1 MIDILWIHQRK
12 GTPLKPVRL
21 PASQD
26 AESERMEGAPID
38 SRKILA
44 CMHQGRP
51 LQHICR
57 SLAREGQ
64 QGYFGRIDSVFAK
77 PGQAIDNCPGL
88 AAARAGHNKSCAGAA
103 GYGFVLGLI

>member
-1 MIDILWIHQRK
+1 
-12 GTPLKPVRL
+12 
-21 PASQD
+21 
-26 AESERMEGAPID
+26 
-38 SRKILA
+38 
-44 CMHQGRP
+44 MHQGRP

-88 AAARAGHNKSCAGAA
+88 AAARAGHNKRLRRGRWLRLRT
-103 GYGFVLGLI
+103 GPDLIRLA